1 MDGIFPNSPSID
13 TPHPSMITFP
23 LSPLSSENPVAETQL
38 KALRPRHEAIL
49 NWIVANPERSM
60 GECAVAFGVSR
71 SWLSIIV
78 NSQAFR
84 DRMQERQEEVF
95 TEVVVPLRDKM
106 AGVAHRA
113 YERIAEK
120 IDCEGDIRTLLEI
133 ADKTAHRLGYAP
145 TRGPEPA
152 PGAVTNVQ
160 QNNYFVSKEALD
172 QARGRILEAAK
183 ETHALPLPKELPASR

>member
-1 MDGIFPNSPSID
+1 MA
-13 TPHPSMITFP
+13 
-23 LSPLSSENPVAETQL
+23 ENQI
-38 KALRPRHEAIL
+38 KAMRPRHEAIL

-60 GECAVAFGVSR
+60 GECAAEFGVSR

-84 DRMQERQEEVF
+84 DRMAERQEDVF

-113 YERIAEK
+113 YERLSEK
-120 IDCEGDIRTLLEI
+120 VEVEGDTKTLLEI

-145 TRGPEPA
+145 TRGPEPSQA
-152 PGAVTNVQ
+152 PIAVQ
-160 QNNYFVSKEALD
+160 QNNYYVSQDALAR
-172 QARGRILEAAK
+172 ARGRMIELSK
-183 ETHALPLPKELPASR
+183 EKDGLPAPQELPAR